1 MELNAAVVERG
12 PVLAGKD
19 GRLFC
24 LVVLELERE
33 GRSLVKVEALDTLLH
48 WVPGCKFSLPA
59 SSLQPFPSLLDWD
72 HTALLGPLHLLHIP
86 DGTRIKVIK
95 SEQIGQ
101 VLQCLASCFHGVS
114 GVQLEG
120 GAGGSSG
127 RADQC
132 EWVDLEQG
140 VGGGGESKAGARGG
154 RRGSGSL
161 LALFLSS
168 SSTAARA
175 ET

>member
-1 MELNAAVVERG
+1 MNAAVVERG
-12 PVLAGKD
+12 PVLAEKGGK
-19 GRLFC
+19 LFC
-24 LVVLELERE
+24 LVVLELEGE

-59 SSLQPFPSLLDWD
+59 SNLRPLPSSLDWD

-86 DGTRIKVIK
+86 DGTRIKIIK

-161 LALFLSS
+161 LALLLSS